1 MTSTQ
6 KTKKPGS
13 GRTGRPTRQASQA
26 LSRKIL
32 RVARDVFFAD
42 GFGRSTAERIAAK
55 AGISKRTL
63 YARYGNKQL
72 LFEAAILMEIE
83 DRLSFLEQHVPE
95 HGDVRLELE
104 ELSDE
109 LLSWMLTDIHV
120 ALERVVMAE
129 AARFPAL
136 ARNLYEFGVG
146 RTTRLVAEVL
156 RKAEERG
163 EIRVSDANFA
173 AEQFISSVILSPF
186 RRAAL
191 GVGVTSHNETSSAR
205 MRQAADLFVYGCRP
219 SLKGSHP

>member
-1 MTSTQ
+1 
-6 KTKKPGS
+6 
-13 GRTGRPTRQASQA
+13 
-26 LSRKIL
+26 
-32 RVARDVFFAD
+32 
-42 GFGRSTAERIAAK
+42 
-55 AGISKRTL
+55 
-63 YARYGNKQL
+63 
-72 LFEAAILMEIE
+72 MEIE

-163 EIRVSDANFA
+163 EIGVRS
-173 AEQFISSVILSPF
+173 EEHTSELQSLMRISYAVFCL
-186 RRAAL
+186 
-191 GVGVTSHNETSSAR
+191 N
-205 MRQAADLFVYGCRP
+205 
-219 SLKGSHP
+219 

>member
-1 MTSTQ
+1 MGANQ
-6 KTKKPGS
+6 KAKEPAA
-13 GRTGRPTRQASQA
+13 GRTGRPTRQAAEA

-32 RVARDVFFAD
+32 RVGRYVCFAD

-63 YARYGNKQL
+63 YARYGDKKL

-109 LLSWMLTDIHV
+109 MLSWMLNDIHV

-129 AARFPAL
+129 AARVHVL
-136 ARNLYEFGVG
+136 ARNRYE
-146 RTTRLVAEVL
+146 LV
-156 RKAEERG
+156 RK
-163 EIRVSDANFA
+163 S
-173 AEQFISSVILSPF
+173 
-186 RRAAL
+186 
-191 GVGVTSHNETSSAR
+191 
-205 MRQAADLFVYGCRP
+205 
-219 SLKGSHP
+219 

>member
-6 KTKKPGS
+6 KTKEQAS

-32 RVARDVFFAD
+32 RVASDVFFAD

-63 YARYGNKQL
+63 YARYGSKKL
-72 LFEAAILMEIE
+72 LFEAVILREIE

-95 HGDVRLELE
+95 HGDVRPELE

-173 AEQFISSVILSPF
+173 AEQFISSVILSPCPP
-186 RRAAL
+186 
-191 GVGVTSHNETSSAR
+191 SAP
-205 MRQAADLFVYGCRP
+205 MAQI
-219 SLKGSHP
+219 

>member
-1 MTSTQ
+1 MRISDW
-6 KTKKPGS
+6 S
-13 GRTGRPTRQASQA
+13 S
-26 LSRKIL
+26 
-32 RVARDVFFAD
+32 DVCSSD
-42 GFGRSTAERIAAK
+42 
-55 AGISKRTL
+55 L
-63 YARYGNKQL
+63 
-72 LFEAAILMEIE
+72 EIE

-95 HGDVRLELE
+95 HGDVRPELE

-163 EIRVSDANFA
+163 EIRVSDANYSE
-173 AEQFISSVILSPF
+173 EQFISHVIFSTL
-186 RRAAL
+186 RRS
-191 GVGVTSHNETSSAR
+191 GIWVGVTS
-205 MRQAADLFVYGCRP
+205 Y
-219 SLKGSHP
+219 

>member
-1 MTSTQ
+1 M
-6 KTKKPGS
+6 
-13 GRTGRPTRQASQA
+13 
-26 LSRKIL
+26 
-32 RVARDVFFAD
+32 
-42 GFGRSTAERIAAK
+42 
-55 AGISKRTL
+55 
-63 YARYGNKQL
+63 YARYGSKKL
-72 LFEAAILMEIE
+72 LFEAVILREIE

-205 MRQAADLFVYGCRP
+205 MRQAVDLFVYGCRP

>member
-1 MTSTQ
+1 MTSAQ

-72 LFEAAILMEIE
+72 LFEAAVLMEIE

-109 LLSWMLTDIHV
+109 LLSWMQIGR
-120 ALERVVMAE
+120 ASCRERV
-129 AARFPAL
+129 
-136 ARNLYEFGVG
+136 
-146 RTTRLVAEVL
+146 
-156 RKAEERG
+156 
-163 EIRVSDANFA
+163 EI
-173 AEQFISSVILSPF
+173 SV
-186 RRAAL
+186 
-191 GVGVTSHNETSSAR
+191 
-205 MRQAADLFVYGCRP
+205 
-219 SLKGSHP
+219 

>member
-72 LFEAAILMEIE
+72 LFEAAILMEIA
-83 DRLSFLEQHVPE
+83 DRTYF
-95 HGDVRLELE
+95 
-104 ELSDE
+104 
-109 LLSWMLTDIHV
+109 
-120 ALERVVMAE
+120 
-129 AARFPAL
+129 
-136 ARNLYEFGVG
+136 
-146 RTTRLVAEVL
+146 RT
-156 RKAEERG
+156 EERSVG
-163 EIRVSDANFA
+163 KEGVS
-173 AEQFISSVILSPF
+173 
-186 RRAAL
+186 
-191 GVGVTSHNETSSAR
+191 TCSAR
-205 MRQAADLFVYGCRP
+205 WSPAR
-219 SLKGSHP
+219 